1 MITTATAL
9 EKPQWYVA
17 RTRYFR
23 HELKMRDWLVV
34 HNIENFVPT
43 TQVHTAGGGHGTR
56 RRKLV
61 EKPLAPNL
69 VFLKASKEEAC
80 ALVTDNHLPMEFIV
94 DCATHRMMVVPEK
107 QMEDFRR
114 VLDRSIEEGGLVD
127 QPLQLGDRVRVI
139 KGPLKEVE
147 GYVVEF
153 RGRFYV
159 TVSLAGFVWARA
171 QVPRAWMVK
180 I

>member
-1 MITTATAL
+1 MEASVNAL
-9 EKPQWYVA
+9 NKPQWFVA

-23 HELKMRDWLVV
+23 HELKIRDWLIV
-34 HNIENFVPT
+34 HNFENFVPT
-43 TQVHTAGGGHGTR
+43 TRIHTVNAGRGTGK
-56 RRKLV
+56 RKMI

-69 VFLKASKEEAC
+69 VFLKAPKEEAC

-114 VLDRSIEEGGLVD
+114 VLDSSIEEGGLVD
-127 QPLQLGDRVRVI
+127 QPLLLGDRVQVI

-153 RGRFYV
+153 RGKFYI
-159 TVSLAGFVWARA
+159 TVSLVGFVWARA

-180 I
+180 V